1 MAAGT
6 FRFWIVVALHA
17 SQGAEPDSDSDV
29 PALVCRRCGR
39 LALPGRRF
47 RFASQA
53 RAGLLLCLRCAP
65 RHPPVLRRALLTS
78 LVVGT
83 VLTLINQGDALVT
96 TTLTPVLIWKIP
108 LTYFVP
114 FAVSTYS
121 ALAISRD

>member
-1 MAAGT
+1 MA
-6 FRFWIVVALHA
+6 R
-17 SQGAEPDSDSDV
+17 
-29 PALVCRRCGR
+29 
-39 LALPGRRF
+39 
-47 RFASQA
+47 
-53 RAGLLLCLRCAP
+53 LLCLRCAL

-83 VLTLINQGDALVT
+83 ALTAINQGDALIT
-96 TTLTPVLIWKIP
+96 ATLTPVLIWRIP